1 MNQRVIKTIYSE
13 ARKRKVEIVERD
25 DGAFSFEN
33 WQYSDDPH
41 EMCWLLFGHEGF
53 TLTDTAERAE
63 AEARA
68 RFGWLADGGTAPLN
82 PPL

>member
-1 MNQRVIKTIYSE
+1 
-13 ARKRKVEIVERD
+13 
-25 DGAFSFEN
+25 
-33 WQYSDDPH
+33 
-41 EMCWLLFGHEGF
+41 MCWLLFGHEGF